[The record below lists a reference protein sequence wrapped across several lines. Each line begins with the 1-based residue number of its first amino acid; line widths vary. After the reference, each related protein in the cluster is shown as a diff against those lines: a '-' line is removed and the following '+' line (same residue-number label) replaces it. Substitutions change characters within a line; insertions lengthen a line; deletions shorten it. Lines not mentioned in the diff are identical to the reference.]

1 MKLASVS
8 AAALASVLLMSCM
21 VTPATT
27 TAATAGA
34 SSLPATATGANVDET
49 LATQVLFVNNQSASA
64 SDSNPGTE
72 ALPFLTVGQ
81 GTAAAQAFNQRGIG
95 VKVYIE
101 PGIYREQVSF
111 MQTSKDTSAPVIFE
125 GTSRGQAILAGSDN
139 WSTGWQQFGNN
150 QYQHPWPYAWGLA
163 PYPQGW
169 AGNTVLQDIVR
180 RREMIYVNGHNM
192 TQVLQYSDLT
202 DDSFFAD
209 ENAHTIYLQLG
220 SGLTMSGATIEVGIR
235 PKIFVAQ
242 GKQNLVLRDLV
253 FRHGNAAVQDSAV
266 QISDSNNVLVSGC
279 TFEWNNWI
287 GLGLS
292 GTSNITLSDNTA
304 NRNGA
309 TGFDIY
315 NMKNLVLDS
324 NETSFNNWRGARGN
338 FLGWSV
344 AGAKL
349 GGVHLGL
356 LSHHSSA
363 MNRAR
368 GIWLDYDNR
377 DFTVDGVTLVW
388 NFNDGIF
395 IEANPGPILV
405 QNSTMSN
412 NQYASGIAGANS
424 SDVTVLNNAVIGNG
438 VEQILITGDLDRTVV
453 NSETNAQLDV
463 QATRWTI
470 RSNTITSQDGS
481 QALLVVSQNWPPF
494 LTTLS
499 ADYNVW
505 TKQGGQQVFEVGSK
519 WLTFTQWQ
527 SLVNADLT
535 SVFQP

>member
-1 MKLASVS
+1 LASLS

-27 TAATAGA
+27 TAATGGA
-34 SSLPATATGANVDET
+34 SSLPATATGASVDET
-49 LATQVLFVNNQSASA
+49 TATQTLFVSNQSASA

-72 ALPFLTVGQ
+72 ALPFLTVSKGAQ
-81 GTAAAQAFNQRGIG
+81 AAQALNQRGTG

-101 PGIYREQVSF
+101 PGIYREQVSL
-111 MQTSKDTSAPVIFE
+111 MQTSKDTSAPMIFE
-125 GTSRGQAILAGSDN
+125 GTSRGKVILAGSDD

-150 QYQHPWPYAWGLA
+150 QYQRSWPYTWGLA
-163 PYPQGW
+163 PYPSGW
-169 AGNTVLQDIVR
+169 AGNVVLQDIVR
-180 RREMIYVNGHNM
+180 RREMVYVNGHNL
-192 TQVLQYSDLT
+192 TQMLQYSDLT
-202 DDSFFAD
+202 DYSFFAD
-209 ENAHTIYLQLG
+209 ETAHTIYLQLG
-220 SGLTMSGATIEVGIR
+220 PSLPMSGATIEVGIR
-235 PKIFVAQ
+235 PQVFVVQ
-242 GKQNLVLRDLV
+242 GKQNVVLRDLV
-253 FRHGNAAVQDSAV
+253 FRHGNAAVQDGAV
-266 QISDSNNVLVSGC
+266 QIAGSTNVLISGC

-287 GLGLS
+287 GLSLS

-304 NRNGA
+304 DRNGA

-324 NETSFNNWRGARGN
+324 NETSFNNWRGVRGN

-349 GGVHLGL
+349 GGVHLGQI
-356 LSHHSSA
+356 SHHTSA
-363 MNRAR
+363 GNRAR

-377 DFTVDGVTLVW
+377 DFTVDSVTLVW

-405 QNSTMSN
+405 QSSTMSN

-424 SDVTVLNNAVIGNG
+424 SDVTLLNNAVTGNG

-453 NSETNAQLDV
+453 NWETNAQLDV

-470 RSNTITSQDGS
+470 RSNTFTSQDSS

-505 TKQGGQQVFEVGSK
+505 TKLGGQQVFEVGAS
-519 WLTFTQWQ
+519 WLTFSQWQ
-527 SLVNADLT
+527 KLVNADLT
-535 SVFQP
+535 SVFQQ